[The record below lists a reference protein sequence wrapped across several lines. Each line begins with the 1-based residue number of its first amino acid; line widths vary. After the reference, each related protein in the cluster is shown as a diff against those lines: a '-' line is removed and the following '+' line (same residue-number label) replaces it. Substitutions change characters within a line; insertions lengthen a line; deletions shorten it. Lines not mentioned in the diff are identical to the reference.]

1 MKHAMLPTCT
11 NDIDPPTPKLVD
23 LKATIQSRCGRCAPD
38 WICRSTEKLLGLD
51 RLNRVYAAY
60 HGSVE
65 PGKGARSYFEAA
77 INALE
82 IGYELNPAD
91 LDRIPK
97 NGPLLVV
104 GNHPFGGV
112 EGILLGHILFGIRDD
127 VKILANYLLQR
138 LVGIGETVIPVD
150 PFGSSVAPGAN
161 LSGLKAAM
169 GWLKQGKVLAV
180 FPAGEVA
187 SFQWRRGR
195 IEDRPWSRHIATLAR
210 KSGAAVLP
218 VYFPG
223 RNGSLFQLMG
233 LLHPRLRTAMLPREL
248 VNKRGR
254 TCRVFIGKAVP
265 WRKLC
270 QFDSDA
276 ARVDYMRAATVF
288 LRNRQRNRF
297 RVVFPVTI
305 PALKPTAPEPVIPP
319 VETGHLL
326 RDLQQLDRRH
336 LLVRQGDMAVYIAE
350 ASELPNILKEIG
362 RLREITF
369 RDVGEGTGRSVDLD
383 RFDQNYRHLFLWNHA
398 TDELVGAYRLGLTD
412 RILAEFGTSG
422 LYTSQLFRFKSGI
435 FQRLQVS
442 IEFGRSFIRTEYQKK
457 FNSLM
462 LLWKGIGQFVG
473 RNPEYRILF
482 GPVSISKDYHTV
494 SKNLMVRFLKANN
507 YDVQLSR
514 YVTPRKPFRSG
525 RIQGI
530 SGHLLRTSFQDIEDI
545 SLLISGIEGDGKG
558 IPILLRQYLKLNGTL
573 LCFNVDRN
581 FSDVVDGL
589 LLVDLTCTEPRL
601 LKKFMGDDNYGRFV
615 DVNGL
620 GRSPQSVKR
629 SARGDEAAA

>member
-1 MKHAMLPTCT
+1 
-11 NDIDPPTPKLVD
+11 
-23 LKATIQSRCGRCAPD
+23 
-38 WICRSTEKLLGLD
+38 
-51 RLNRVYAAY
+51 
-60 HGSVE
+60 
-65 PGKGARSYFEAA
+65 
-77 INALE
+77 
-82 IGYELNPAD
+82 
-91 LDRIPK
+91 
-97 NGPLLVV
+97 
-104 GNHPFGGV
+104 V
-112 EGILLGHILFGIRDD
+112 EGILLGHILCGIRDD

-150 PFGSSVAPGAN
+150 PFGGSVAHGAN
-161 LSGLKAAM
+161 LAGLKAAL

-187 SFQWRRGR
+187 SFQWRHGR
-195 IEDRPWSRHIATLAR
+195 IEDPPWSRHIATLAR

-223 RNGSLFQLMG
+223 KNGSLFQLTG
-233 LLHPRLRTAMLPREL
+233 LLHPRLRTALLPREL

-276 ARVDYMRAATVF
+276 ARVDYLRAATVF
-288 LRNRQRNRF
+288 LRNRQHARF

-305 PALKPTAPEPVIPP
+305 PARKATAPEPVIPP

-326 RDLQQLDRRH
+326 RDLQRLDHRH
-336 LLVRQGDMAVYIAE
+336 RLVRQGDMAVYIAE
-350 ASELPNILKEIG
+350 ASEVPNILKEIG

-398 TDELVGAYRLGLTD
+398 ADELVGAYRLGLTD
-412 RILAEFGTSG
+412 RILAEHGMSG
-422 LYTSQLFRFKSGI
+422 LYTSQLFRFKSGL

-442 IEFGRSFIRTEYQKK
+442 IEFGRSFIRPEYQKK

-462 LLWKGIGQFVG
+462 LLWKGIGQFIG

-494 SKNLMVRFLKANN
+494 SKNLMVRFLKANK

-530 SGHLLRTSFQDIEDI
+530 SGHLLRTSFQDIDDI

-589 LLVDLTCTEPRL
+589 LLVDLACTEPRL
-601 LKKFMGDDNYGRFV
+601 LKKFMGDDNYRSFV
-615 DVNGL
+615 AVNGPC
-620 GRSPQSVKR
+620 GSTQSVKR